1 MERRLFNLKT
11 AELLKLSHEEFVDC
25 IKEVYFLNYDLSY
38 GERAGDAQRTMTCMK
53 VYLFQK
59 RFPSSSPM
67 GTLGQL
73 LRGFEIEGE
82 GDVFDFIYDASEYL
96 ESLEDIDDE
105 GKWKMTDNLS
115 PNLLKLFG
123 KAAASDLPSVD
134 DWRAPIVHGLG
145 NSKRLMDT
153 NLVLGDKKLTIDELF
168 ALSTSD
174 FINAARETF
183 SLNNLNTN
191 PDQRIYENTVTFLSV
206 KSYILNHASKNAN
219 SVFSHMAEYLREI
232 DDEKLDE
239 DDIFDY
245 MDALGDYFDD
255 LEDLIDDLNMPNDEQ
270 YTIQNNMSSNL
281 MALFGKSNGP
291 ALEAVD
297 ETNPFSSKPWVA
309 PSAAGLENSRPI
321 VKIKQGATN
330 LFDSYE
336 VIDFDDFVEPQ
347 DEDGADDDEDY
358 DEVQFYH
365 HSLYANMIL

>member
-1 MERRLFNLKT
+1 MQPRLFTLKT
-11 AELLKLSHEEFVDC
+11 AELLRLSHEDFIDC
-25 IKEVYFLNYDLSY
+25 IREVYFYHCDLSFE
-38 GERAGDAQRTMTCMK
+38 ERAADAQRLMTCME

-59 RFPSSSPM
+59 RFSPSSPM
-67 GTLGQL
+67 GILGQL
-73 LRGFEIEGE
+73 LRGFAIEGE
-82 GDVFDFIYDASEYL
+82 GDVFDFIFDASEYL

-123 KAAASDLPSVD
+123 KAVTSELPSID

-153 NLVLGDKKLTIDELF
+153 NLVLGGKKLTIDELF
-168 ALSTSD
+168 SLSTSE

-183 SLNNLNTN
+183 TLNNSNLN
-191 PDQRIYENTVTFLSV
+191 PDQRTYENTVTFLSV
-206 KSYILNHASKNAN
+206 KSYILKHASKNPN
-219 SVFSHMAEYLREI
+219 SIFSHMAEHLREV
-232 DDEKLDE
+232 DDEALDE

-245 MDALGDYFDD
+245 MDAIGDYFDD
-255 LEDLIDDLNMPNDEQ
+255 LDDLIDDLNKPNDEQ

-297 ETNPFSSKPWVA
+297 ETNPFSSNPWVA
-309 PSAAGLENSRPI
+309 PSASGLENSRPI

-347 DEDGADDDEDY
+347 DEDDEDEDY
-358 DEVQFYH
+358 DEVQH
-365 HSLYANMIL
+365 RVLHLKCNS